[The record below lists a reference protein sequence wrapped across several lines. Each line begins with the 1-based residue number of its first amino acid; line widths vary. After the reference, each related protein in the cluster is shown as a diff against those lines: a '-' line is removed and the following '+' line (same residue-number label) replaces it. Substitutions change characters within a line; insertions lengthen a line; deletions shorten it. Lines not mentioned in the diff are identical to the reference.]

1 MMFLILCFQA
11 ILAPENM
18 LQRIDRHVWL
28 ALPTFSFFFVCRLHI
43 WLLLIFYI
51 YFTLIV
57 SEKNIT
63 VNFISISFKFPM
75 MWLAMG

>member
-28 ALPTFSFFFVCRLHI
+28 ALPKFSFVYVDSKVYR
-43 WLLLIFYI
+43 Y
-51 YFTLIV
+51 
-57 SEKNIT
+57 S
-63 VNFISISFKFPM
+63 
-75 MWLAMG
+75 